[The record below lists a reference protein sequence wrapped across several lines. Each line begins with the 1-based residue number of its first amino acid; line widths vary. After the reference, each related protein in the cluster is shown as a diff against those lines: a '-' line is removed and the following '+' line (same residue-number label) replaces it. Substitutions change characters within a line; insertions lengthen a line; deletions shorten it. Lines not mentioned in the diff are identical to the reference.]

1 MQVFTVLLWHAV
13 DYKINLKRHLCILY
27 NDNVFYF
34 KGTYEKV
41 TVVMFNKCKTIIC
54 KLRFVKK

>member
-1 MQVFTVLLWHAV
+1 MTMYF
-13 DYKINLKRHLCILY
+13 N
-27 NDNVFYF
+27 F

-54 KLRFVKK
+54 KL